1 MKNLILILA
10 LFVVGC
16 SEYDYET
23 CVKDELQK
31 IKSFPDDV
39 RTMNNI
45 QSEIEYYC
53 ERYEYFYEINKDK

>member
-1 MKNLILILA
+1 MKNLLLILA

-31 IKSFPDDV
+31 MKHFPDDASS
-39 RTMNNI
+39 MSSI
-45 QSEIEYYC
+45 QSEIAYYC